1 MKKVLIGVGVL
12 VVLLVGAVVAV
23 PFLVPKEE
31 IKAQITQG
39 VQEATGRKLTIA
51 GDLNVSVLPNLEVV
65 AEDIA
70 FENAAGAAEPNMAAL
85 KELRLKLQLLPLISG
100 TVQVDEFVIVDP
112 VINLEIDQSGK
123 PNWEFAA
130 AAPSSEAPAS
140 SGASESSGGGG
151 GSAINQIS
159 LGNIQ
164 LVNGNLKFTDATS
177 GATQEV
183 SAINM
188 AVKLTDLDSPFTA
201 EGSMQWN
208 AKTIELSVNSDKPRG
223 LTTGEEAPVALSV
236 GTDVIKLSFEG
247 SVATAS
253 QLLVGGALDLS
264 IPSIRDLAAWTGNPI
279 EFEGSGLGP
288 FNLAGNVKVE
298 GSTYS
303 FTEAKLGIDEIAGD
317 GSVTVAT
324 GGAKP
329 QIDAELN
336 LGVLDL
342 NPYLPPEKEGAA
354 PEAAS
359 TEGGAASSGG
369 SGGGGD
375 AAPADWSD
383 DPIDVSGLQAV
394 NANFA
399 LTVAGILVQEIKVG
413 QSALNVALQ
422 DGLLNV
428 DLTELN
434 LYDGKGSGKLTVDG
448 RNQVPAISESFS
460 LSGISAEPL
469 LMDAAGFDRL
479 SGTGQMEIA
488 VTASGATQRQMVEN
502 LNGKGA
508 VTFNDGAIKGINLAA
523 MVRNAANAF
532 LDPGASETQKTD
544 FAELSGTFD
553 IKNGLLSNNDLKLL
567 SPLLRVE
574 GKGTSDLPS
583 RMVDYRVEPKAV
595 ASLEGQG
602 GSADATGIT
611 VPVLVSG
618 PWHNLSYK
626 PDLTGAIENIAKD
639 PTKALESVGGAV
651 GGDAGKALEGVLK
664 GGDSE
669 GGDSSGGLKIPDDAG
684 KALKGLFGN

>member
-1 MKKVLIGVGVL
+1 MKKVLIGIAVL
-12 VVLLVGAVVAV
+12 VVLLVAAVVAV
-23 PFLVPKEE
+23 PFLVPKDE
-31 IKAQITQG
+31 IKARITQG

-51 GDLNVSVLPNLEVV
+51 GELNVSVLPNLELV

-70 FENAAGAAEPNMAAL
+70 FENAAGAADPNMAAL

-100 TVQVDEFVIVDP
+100 NVQVDEFVIVDP
-112 VINLEIDQSGK
+112 VINLEIDENGK
-123 PNWEFAA
+123 PNWAFTD
-130 AAPSSEAPAS
+130 AAPESDAPAAT
-140 SGASESSGGGG
+140 GGSESAGGGG

-164 LVNGNLKFTDATS
+164 LVNGNLKFTDAAS

-183 SAINM
+183 SAINL

-201 EGSMQWN
+201 DGSMQWN
-208 AKTIELSVNSDKPRG
+208 AKTIDLSVNSQNPRG

-247 SVATAS
+247 SVATAA
-253 QLLVGGALDLS
+253 QLLVSGALDVS
-264 IPSIRDLAAWTGNPI
+264 TPSIRDLAAWTGNPI

-288 FNLAGNVKVE
+288 FSLAGNVKVD

-303 FTEAKLGIDEIAGD
+303 FTDAKLGIDEIAGD

-324 GGAKP
+324 AGAKP

-354 PEAAS
+354 SEGSAAG
-359 TEGGAASSGG
+359 TSGG
-369 SGGGGD
+369 GTSSGGGGE

-383 DPIDVSGLQAV
+383 DPIDVSGLHAV

-413 QSALNVALQ
+413 QSALDVGLK

-428 DLTELN
+428 NLSELN

-448 RNQVPAISESFS
+448 RKDVPTITENFS

-469 LMDAAGFDRL
+469 LTDAAGFDRL
-479 SGTGQMEIA
+479 SGTGMMEIA
-488 VTASGATQRQMVEN
+488 VTASGASQRQMVEN

-532 LDPGASETQKTD
+532 LDPGASDTQKTD

-583 RMVDYRVEPKAV
+583 RTVDYRVEPKAV

-602 GSADATGIT
+602 GSADAGGIT

-626 PDLTGAIENIAKD
+626 PDLTGAIEDIAKD
-639 PTKALESVGGAV
+639 PAKALESVGG
-651 GGDAGKALEGVLK
+651 GAGKALEGVLK
-664 GGDSE
+664 GGDAE
-669 GGDSSGGLKIPDDAG
+669 GGDSSGGIKIPDDAG

>member
-1 MKKVLIGVGVL
+1 MKKVLIGIAVL
-12 VVLLVGAVVAV
+12 VVLLVVAVVAV
-23 PFLVPKEE
+23 PFLVPKDE
-31 IKAQITQG
+31 IKARITQG
-39 VQEATGRKLTIA
+39 VQEATGRTLTIA
-51 GDLNVSVLPNLEVV
+51 GDLNVSVLPNLELVV
-65 AEDIA
+65 EDVA
-70 FENAAGAAEPNMAAL
+70 FENAAGAADPNMAAL

-100 TVQVDEFVIVDP
+100 NVQVDEFLLVDP
-112 VINLEIDQSGK
+112 VINLEIDQNGK
-123 PNWEFAA
+123 PNWQFADA
-130 AAPSSEAPAS
+130 APAS
-140 SGASESSGGGG
+140 DAPAASGDSESSGGG

-164 LVNGNLKFTDATS
+164 LVNGNLKFTDAAS
-177 GATQEV
+177 GATHEV
-183 SAINM
+183 SAINL

-201 EGSMQWN
+201 DGSMQWH
-208 AKTIELSVNSDKPRG
+208 AKTIDLSVKSENPRG

-236 GTDVIKLSFEG
+236 GTDVIKLSFDG
-247 SVATAS
+247 SVATAA
-253 QLLVGGALDLS
+253 QLLVAGALDVS
-264 IPSIRDLAAWTGNPI
+264 TPSIRDLAAWTGNPI

-288 FNLAGNVKVE
+288 FNLAGSVKVD

-303 FTEAKLGIDEIAGD
+303 FTEAKLGIDEISGD

-324 GGAKP
+324 AGAKP

-342 NPYLPPEKEGAA
+342 NPYLPPEKEGATA
-354 PEAAS
+354 
-359 TEGGAASSGG
+359 EGGATASGG
-369 SGGGGD
+369 SSGAGGGSD
-375 AAPADWSD
+375 AAPSDWSD

-413 QSALNVALQ
+413 QSALNVGLK

-448 RNQVPAISESFS
+448 RNQVPTITEQFS
-460 LSGISAEPL
+460 LSGIAAEPL
-469 LMDAAGFDRL
+469 LTDAAGFDRL
-479 SGTGQMEIA
+479 SGTGELEIE
-488 VTASGATQRQMVEN
+488 VTATGASQRQMVEN
-502 LNGKGA
+502 LNGQGA

-532 LDPGASETQKTD
+532 LDSNAGETQKTD

-583 RMVDYRVEPKAV
+583 RTVDYRVEPKAV

-602 GSADATGIT
+602 GDAGASGIT

-626 PDLTGAIENIAKD
+626 PDLTGAIEGIAKD
-639 PTKALESVGGAV
+639 PTKALESVGG
-651 GGDAGKALEGVLK
+651 GAGKALEGVLK
-664 GGDSE
+664 GGDS
-669 GGDSSGGLKIPDDAG
+669 GGGESSGGGLKVPEDAG

>member
-1 MKKVLIGVGVL
+1 MKKVLIGVAVL
-12 VVLLVGAVVAV
+12 VVLLVVAVVAV

-65 AEDIA
+65 AENIA
-70 FENAAGAAEPNMAAL
+70 FENAAGAADANMAAL

-100 TVQVDEFVIVDP
+100 TVQVDEFVLVDP
-112 VINLEIDQSGK
+112 EINLEIDQNGK
-123 PNWEFAA
+123 PNWEFADAASASDAPA
-130 AAPSSEAPAS
+130 AAE
-140 SGASESSGGGG
+140 GSESSGGGG

-164 LVNGNLKFTDATS
+164 LVNGNLKFTDAAS
-177 GATQEV
+177 GTTQEV
-183 SAINM
+183 SAINL

-201 EGSMQWN
+201 DGSMQWN
-208 AKTIELSVNSDKPRG
+208 AKTIDLSVTSENPRG

-236 GTDVIKLSFEG
+236 GTDVIKLSFDG
-247 SVATAS
+247 SVATAAK
-253 QLLVGGALDLS
+253 LLVAGALDVS
-264 IPSIRDLAAWTGNPI
+264 TPSIRDLAAWTGNPI

-288 FNLAGNVKVE
+288 FNLAGNVKVD

-324 GGAKP
+324 AGAKP

-342 NPYLPPEKEGAA
+342 NPYLPPEKDGAA
-354 PEAAS
+354 
-359 TEGGAASSGG
+359 TEGSTPASGSSGDA
-369 SGGGGD
+369 D

-383 DPIDVSGLQAV
+383 DPIDVSGLHAV

-413 QSALNVALQ
+413 QSALNVGLK
-422 DGLLNV
+422 DGLLDV

-434 LYDGKGSGKLTVDG
+434 LYDGKGSGKFTVDG
-448 RNQVPAISESFS
+448 RNEVPAISESFS
-460 LSGISAEPL
+460 LSGVSAEPL
-469 LMDAAGFDRL
+469 LTDAAGFDRL
-479 SGTGQMEIA
+479 SGTGQLEVA
-488 VTASGATQRQMVEN
+488 VTASGASQRQMVEN

-532 LDPGASETQKTD
+532 LDPGASDTQKTD

-602 GSADATGIT
+602 GDSGASGIT

-626 PDLTGAIENIAKD
+626 PDLTGAIEDIAKD
-639 PTKALESVGGAV
+639 PTKALESVGG
-651 GGDAGKALEGVLK
+651 GAGKALEGVLK

-669 GGDSSGGLKIPDDAG
+669 SGDSSGGIKVPEDAG